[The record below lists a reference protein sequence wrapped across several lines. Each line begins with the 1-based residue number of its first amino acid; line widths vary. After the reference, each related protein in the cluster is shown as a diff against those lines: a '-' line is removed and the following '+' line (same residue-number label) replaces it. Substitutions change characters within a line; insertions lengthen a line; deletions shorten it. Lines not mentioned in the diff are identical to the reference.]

1 MAKENNASVVRVHKN
16 TDFTIMS
23 NHHLRN
29 MKLSLKAVGFMSKLL
44 GLPDDWCY
52 SIAGLVK
59 ICKEGETAVRS
70 ALHEL
75 IDEKYVYVEKLPPNY
90 SKSGRFEY
98 VYHIYEIPYED
109 MPDGLECPELFIKK
123 REEKQA
129 KSALNADTQNAEK
142 QDTEN
147 PHLENQ
153 GIENQG
159 QLNTYISNTKES
171 STKECNAA
179 VSVPQKSSSKS
190 QLKKRAQDNKKNYA
204 EAVTMTEE
212 EYQKL
217 TQQHTKAFVDKCIEI
232 LNNYK
237 LSSGKQYKSDYHTIL
252 NWVVERVSKDYPQL
266 DRSVSV
272 QESVQCLKSF
282 ISAAQHQTV
291 GQPF

>member
-217 TQQHTKAFVDKCIEI
+217 TQQHTTQI
-232 LNNYK
+232 
-237 LSSGKQYKSDYHTIL
+237 
-252 NWVVERVSKDYPQL
+252 W
-266 DRSVSV
+266 
-272 QESVQCLKSF
+272 
-282 ISAAQHQTV
+282 
-291 GQPF
+291 GQ

>member
-29 MKLSLKAVGFMSKLL
+29 LKLSLKAVGLMSKIL
-44 GLPDDWCY
+44 GLPDGWNY

-109 MPDGLECPELFIKK
+109 TPNGLECPELFIKL
-123 REEKQA
+123 REEA
-129 KSALNADTQNAEK
+129 KLNADSQDAEK

-147 PHLENQ
+147 LHLEIQ
-153 GIENQG
+153 GVENQG

-179 VSVPQKSSSKS
+179 VSVLRKSSSK
-190 QLKKRAQDNKKNYA
+190 KKVNKKNYA

-266 DRSVSV
+266 DNPVPMQNPV
-272 QESVQCLKSF
+272 YDVN
-282 ISAAQHQTV
+282 V
-291 GQPF
+291 NPFDRFVR

>member
-123 REEKQA
+123 QEEKQA

-159 QLNTYISNTKES
+159 QLNTYISSTKES
-171 STKECNAA
+171 SMKECNAA
-179 VSVPQKSSSKS
+179 VSVPKKSSSKS
-190 QLKKRAQDNKKNYA
+190 QSKKKAQDNKKNYA

-237 LSSGKQYKSDYHTIL
+237 LSNGKQYKSDYHTIL
-252 NWVVERVSKDYPQL
+252 NWVVERVSKDYPQF

-272 QESVQCLKSF
+272 QESVYD
-282 ISAAQHQTV
+282 V
-291 GQPF
+291 NVNPFDRFVR

>member
-123 REEKQA
+123 QEEKQA
-129 KSALNADTQNAEK
+129 KSTLNADTQNAEK

-153 GIENQG
+153 GVENQG

-171 STKECNAA
+171 SMKECNAV
-179 VSVPQKSSSKS
+179 VSVSRKSSSK
-190 QLKKRAQDNKKNYA
+190 KKAQDNKKNYA

-217 TQQHTKAFVDKCIEI
+217 TQQHTKTFVDKCIEI

-272 QESVQCLKSF
+272 QESVYD
-282 ISAAQHQTV
+282 V
-291 GQPF
+291 NVNPFDQFVR

>member
-1 MAKENNASVVRVHKN
+1 MAKETNSSVVRVHKN
-16 TDFTIMS
+16 TDFTIMC

-59 ICKEGETAVRS
+59 ICKEGETAVRA

-75 IDEKYVYVEKLPPNY
+75 IDENYVYVEKLPPNY

-109 MPDGLECPELFIKK
+109 IPEGLECPELFIKK
-123 REEKQA
+123 QKEKQS
-129 KSALNADTQNAEK
+129 KTKLNADFQDAEK

-147 PHLENQ
+147 LHIEIQ
-153 GIENQG
+153 GVENQG
-159 QLNTYISNTKES
+159 QLNTYISSMKES
-171 STKECNAA
+171 STKELNTT
-179 VSVPQKSSSKS
+179 VSVPQKSSSQS
-190 QLKKRAQDNKKNYA
+190 QSKKKLQDKKKNYA

-237 LSSGKQYKSDYHTIL
+237 LSSGKQYKSDYYTIL
-252 NWVVERVSKDYPQL
+252 NWVVERVSKDYPKL
-266 DRSVSV
+266 DKPDPMQNPVYDV
-272 QESVQCLKSF
+272 NVN
-282 ISAAQHQTV
+282 
-291 GQPF
+291 PFDQFVR

>member
-272 QESVQCLKSF
+272 QESVYD
-282 ISAAQHQTV
+282 V
-291 GQPF
+291 NVNPFDRFVR

>member
-1 MAKENNASVVRVHKN
+1 MTKETNSSVVRVHKN

-29 MKLSLKAVGFMSKLL
+29 LKLSLKAVGLMSTIL
-44 GLPDDWCY
+44 GLPVGWNY

-75 IDEKYVYVEKLPPNY
+75 IDECYVYVEKLPPNY

-109 MPDGLECPELFIKK
+109 MPNGLECPELFIKL
-123 REEKQA
+123 REEA
-129 KSALNADTQNAEK
+129 KLNADSQDAEK

-147 PHLENQ
+147 LHLEIQ
-153 GIENQG
+153 GVENQG
-159 QLNTYISNTKES
+159 QLNTYIS
-171 STKECNAA
+171 STKELSTKKLNTT

-190 QLKKRAQDNKKNYA
+190 QSKKKAQDNKKKYA

-272 QESVQCLKSF
+272 QESVYD
-282 ISAAQHQTV
+282 V
-291 GQPF
+291 NVNPFDRFVR

>member
-1 MAKENNASVVRVHKN
+1 MTKETNSSVVRVHKN

-29 MKLSLKAVGFMSKLL
+29 LKLSLKAVGLMSKIL
-44 GLPDDWCY
+44 GLPDGWNY

-98 VYHIYEIPYED
+98 VYHIYEIPYGD
-109 MPDGLECPELFIKK
+109 MPNGLECPELFIKL
-123 REEKQA
+123 REEA
-129 KSALNADTQNAEK
+129 KLNADSQDAEK

-147 PHLENQ
+147 LHLEIQ
-153 GIENQG
+153 GVENQG
-159 QLNTYISNTKES
+159 QLNTYIS
-171 STKECNAA
+171 STKELSTKKLNTT
-179 VSVPQKSSSKS
+179 VSAPQKSSSKS
-190 QLKKRAQDNKKNYA
+190 QSKKKAQDNKKKYA

-266 DRSVSV
+266 DRAISV
-272 QESVQCLKSF
+272 QEPVYD
-282 ISAAQHQTV
+282 V
-291 GQPF
+291 NVNPFDRFVR

>member
-123 REEKQA
+123 QEEKQA
-129 KSALNADTQNAEK
+129 KSTLNADTQNAEK

-153 GIENQG
+153 GVENQG

-171 STKECNAA
+171 SMKECNAA
-179 VSVPQKSSSKS
+179 VSVSRKSSSK
-190 QLKKRAQDNKKNYA
+190 KKAQDNKKNYA

-217 TQQHTKAFVDKCIEI
+217 TQQHTKTFVDKCIEI

-272 QESVQCLKSF
+272 QESVYD
-282 ISAAQHQTV
+282 V
-291 GQPF
+291 NVNPFDQFVR

>member
-123 REEKQA
+123 QA
-129 KSALNADTQNAEK
+129 KSALNADTQNVEK

-179 VSVPQKSSSKS
+179 VSVSQKSSSKS
-190 QLKKRAQDNKKNYA
+190 QSKKKAQDNKKNYA

-272 QESVQCLKSF
+272 QESVYD
-282 ISAAQHQTV
+282 V
-291 GQPF
+291 NVNPFDRFVR

>member
-98 VYHIYEIPYED
+98 VYHIYETPYED

-123 REEKQA
+123 QEEKQA
-129 KSALNADTQNAEK
+129 KSALNADIQNTEK

-190 QLKKRAQDNKKNYA
+190 QSKKKVQDNKKKYA

-266 DRSVSV
+266 DNPVPMQNPV
-272 QESVQCLKSF
+272 YDVN
-282 ISAAQHQTV
+282 V
-291 GQPF
+291 NPFDRFVR